1 MPKLKKETPVVEPP
15 VAPETITSYKG
26 FDQNWK
32 CRGYQYEFGKTFEH
46 KGNVSPCNSGFHAC
60 EYPLDVFRYYAPAES
75 RFAVVQQSGTIAR
88 HNEDSKVASSSLTLS
103 VEIDIP
109 GLIEAAIAYTMAQVK
124 PADGA
129 TNTTDRGAAS
139 NSGESGVASNSGES
153 GAASNSGDR
162 GVASNSGDSGAAS
175 NSGFSGVAS
184 NSGFSGAASNSGDSG
199 VAADFNG
206 CYTRVKSCDGGA
218 VFLINRGSNG
228 AIQHVFASKVGE
240 NGIKPDVWYAL
251 GDDGK
256 PMEIAA

>member
-139 NSGESGVASNSGES
+139 NSGESGVASNSG
-153 GAASNSGDR
+153 
-162 GVASNSGDSGAAS
+162 
-175 NSGFSGVAS
+175 FSGVAS
-184 NSGFSGAASNSGDSG
+184 NSGNSGVASNSGASG